1 MPNKR
6 ELQQIAFNHSTDFGF
21 KNFMNLYTKCTA
33 KPYFFLDIDA
43 NLVPDNSSSFKKN
56 LLKRIWKL
64 IMAINDTIR
73 DEKWQYD
80 FNREIAKKFP
90 LSPDKI
96 DKHGYLI
103 VREILPNSQKI
114 MM

>member
-1 MPNKR
+1 MPKHVRLNSTKYSFMKMPNKR

-56 LLKRIWKL
+56 LLKR
-64 IMAINDTIR
+64 
-73 DEKWQYD
+73 
-80 FNREIAKKFP
+80 
-90 LSPDKI
+90 
-96 DKHGYLI
+96 
-103 VREILPNSQKI
+103 V
-114 MM
+114 

>member
-1 MPNKR
+1 
-6 ELQQIAFNHSTDFGF
+6 
-21 KNFMNLYTKCTA
+21 
-33 KPYFFLDIDA
+33 
-43 NLVPDNSSSFKKN
+43 
-56 LLKRIWKL
+56 
-64 IMAINDTIR
+64 MAINDTIR

-80 FNREIAKKFP
+80 FNREIAKKFS

-96 DKHGYLI
+96 DKHEYLI

>member
-1 MPNKR
+1 MPKHVRLNSTKYSFMKMPNKR

-56 LLKRIWKL
+56 LLKRI
-64 IMAINDTIR
+64 
-73 DEKWQYD
+73 
-80 FNREIAKKFP
+80 
-90 LSPDKI
+90 
-96 DKHGYLI
+96 
-103 VREILPNSQKI
+103 
-114 MM
+114 